1 MSADTSDS
9 QRRMTENEAIFRK
22 HNEKLEKQLTDL
34 SDMAEQDGHSGYGN
48 SDELLLQFY
57 CECCDENCHE
67 RVELSVSK
75 YRDIHKNRKRFV
87 IVPGH
92 DVVGLERIVEESER
106 YHAVEKFLDPP
117 EDPTTLHATTIQNV

>member
-1 MSADTSDS
+1 MSASNIDS

-22 HNEKLEKQLTDL
+22 HNEKIEKQLTNL
-34 SDMAEQDGHSGYGN
+34 SEMAEQDGHSGYGSN
-48 SDELLLQFY
+48 ADLTLQFY

-67 RVELSVSK
+67 RVMLSVSK
-75 YRDIHKNRKRFV
+75 YRTIHTNRKRFV

-92 DVVGLERIVEESER
+92 DVVGLERIVEQSEN

-117 EDPTTLHATTIQNV
+117 EDPTTLHTTTIRNV